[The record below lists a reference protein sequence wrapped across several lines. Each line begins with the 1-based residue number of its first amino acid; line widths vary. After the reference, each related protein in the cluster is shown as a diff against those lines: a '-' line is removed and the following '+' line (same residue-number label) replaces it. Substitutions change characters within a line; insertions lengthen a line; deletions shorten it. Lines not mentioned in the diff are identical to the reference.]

1 MGLDPADDIGD
12 AHAQALVAA
21 LANVRAVIS
30 DAHAQALVT
39 ALAKRG

>member
-21 LANVRAVIS
+21 LAKVRAVQS
-30 DAHAQALVT
+30 VTHTHAGVIG
-39 ALAKRG
+39 RPS